1 MSTLIIKKNIISLIA
16 GILFGCGMI
25 ISGMTDP
32 DKVIGFLDITGQ
44 WDASL
49 LFVLGGALIVFSL
62 FYHLVIKHKEKSI
75 NLEPIP
81 DVSKKGV
88 DINLIVGAAI
98 FGIGWG
104 LVGFCPGPIVSSLSS
119 ANITVFIFLFSMLLG
134 MIGANKLLAKR

>member
-1 MSTLIIKKNIISLIA
+1 MLSISIKKNIISLVA
-16 GILFGCGMI
+16 GGIFGSGMI

-32 DKVIGFLDITGQ
+32 DKVLGFLDVTGQ

-62 FYHLVIKHKEKSI
+62 FYHLIIKHRETSI

-81 DVSKKGV
+81 DVNKSGV
-88 DINLIVGAAI
+88 DANLIVGAAI

-119 ANITVFIFLFSMLLG
+119 GNANVFIFLLCMVIG
-134 MIGANKLLAKR
+134 MFGANKLLAKK